1 MNTAII
7 KNTFNKVAFR
17 VQKHVPEI
25 LVGAGVV
32 GTVAS
37 AVLAC
42 RATLKVDDILDETS
56 EKVDIIHESVDSGKT
71 PDGRDYSVED
81 SKKDLVIVYSQTVVK
96 FVKLYGPS
104 VALGAASIASIL
116 SGHNIL
122 RKRNLALA
130 AAYTIVD
137 QSFKDYRSRVIDRFG
152 ETVDK
157 ELKHNL
163 KATKFKIK
171 EEDEETGKT
180 KTVTKPGFVVNNPTD
195 VSEYARFFDRFS
207 MNEDGESV
215 INPYWNDV
223 PEYNLMFLKS
233 TERYANERLVS
244 QGRLFLNEVYDMLG
258 IPRSK
263 AGQIVGWVYDP
274 EKGNG
279 DNYVDFGLYKDNLS
293 YSDFVNGFDPAILLD
308 FNVDGNVWDLM

>member
-7 KNTFNKVAFR
+7 KNTFNKVTFKL
-17 VQKHVPEI
+17 QKHAPEM
-25 LVGAGVV
+25 LVGAGIV

-42 RATLKVDDILDETS
+42 RATLKVSDILEETKDHIDGVHKVLDDPSIKDDQYS
-56 EKVDIIHESVDSGKT
+56 E
-71 PDGRDYSVED
+71 ED
-81 SKKDLVIVYSQTVVK
+81 SKKDLAIIYAQTAVK
-96 FVKLYGPS
+96 VAKTYAPS
-104 VALGAASIASIL
+104 VILGGMSIAGIL
-116 SGHNIL
+116 GGHNIL
-122 RKRNLALA
+122 RKRNVALA
-130 AAYTIVD
+130 AAYTVVD

-207 MNEDGESV
+207 MNENGESV

>member
-81 SKKDLVIVYSQTVVK
+81 SKKDLVIVYSQTAVK

-130 AAYTIVD
+130 AAYTVVD
-137 QSFKDYRSRVIDRFG
+137 QSFKDYRDRVIDRFG

-157 ELKHNL
+157 ELKYNL
-163 KATKFKIK
+163 KATKFKDK
-171 EEDEETGKT
+171 EKDEETGKT
-180 KTVTKPGFVVNNPTD
+180 KTITKAGFVVNPSD
-195 VSEYARFFDRFS
+195 VSGYARFFDKYT
-207 MNEDGESV
+207 MDEDGNS
-215 INPYWNDV
+215 IPNPFWNDV
-223 PEYNLMFLKS
+223 PEYNLMFLKAQ
-233 TERYANERLVS
+233 ERYANDRLRS

-274 EKGNG
+274 ENAFG
-279 DNYVDFGLYKDNLS
+279 DNYVDFGLYQDNLS

-308 FNVDGNVWDLM
+308 FNVDGNVWELM